1 MKFPLIT
8 ASADKLG
15 AFAAPLSSLL
25 SFLLAL
31 PQSQNLHHQAEHT
44 DHELLSLI
52 AKDDEDAYRRLYER
66 YAPKVY
72 NIAFMYLRS
81 HLAAQDIV
89 QDVFLKIW
97 IKRASLADI
106 DNFNGWLSFV
116 NRNTIIDRIR
126 KKAFEEKFLSLQKEQ
141 AAISP
146 EQEAISKETG
156 AIIHEAI
163 QSLSHRQRQIYQM
176 AKQEGLKHAEIAQ
189 RLGLSTSTVK
199 EHMKQALAK
208 IRACLK
214 DRLLS
219 IFL

>member
-1 MKFPLIT
+1 
-8 ASADKLG
+8 
-15 AFAAPLSSLL
+15 
-25 SFLLAL
+25 
-31 PQSQNLHHQAEHT
+31 LHHQAEHN
-44 DHELLSLI
+44 DHELLLLM
-52 AKDDEDAYRRLYER
+52 ANDDEDAFRRLYER

-72 NIAFMYLRS
+72 NTAFMYLRS
-81 HLAAQDIV
+81 HIAAQDIV

-97 IKRASLADI
+97 IKRASLKDI

-116 NRNTIIDRIR
+116 NRNTIIDSIR
-126 KKAFEEKFLSLQKEQ
+126 KKGFEEKFLSVQKEQ

-156 AIIHEAI
+156 AIIQQAI
-163 QSLSHRQRQIYQM
+163 QSLPPRQQQIYQM